1 MRYTPLL
8 VGLWLLLL
16 FVPTTARASPTV
28 LPDTPTRDCRVTHIL
43 YALNGPYAHLQNWG
57 LAETL
62 YLVERHAEAL
72 PLARLFAAVVNVY
85 EQAVDDQRTL
95 ALATLLSFDADEARA
110 YVHGHATV
118 AEQQNARDRWIRV
131 LNGRL

>member
-1 MRYTPLL
+1 MRYTPMLA
-8 VGLWLLLL
+8 GLWLLL
-16 FVPTTARASPTV
+16 FVPTPSRASPTT
-28 LPDTPTRDCRVTHIL
+28 LPDTTSQDCQVTRIL
-43 YALNGPYAHLQNWG
+43 HALDGPHAHLQNWG
-57 LAETL
+57 LEETL
-62 YLVERHAEAL
+62 YLVEHHSEML

>member
-1 MRYTPLL
+1 MLA
-8 VGLWLLLL
+8 GLWLLL
-16 FVPTTARASPTV
+16 FVPTPSRASPTT
-28 LPDTPTRDCRVTHIL
+28 LPDTTLQDYQVTRIL
-43 YALNGPYAHLQNWG
+43 HALDIPHAQLQNWG
-57 LAETL
+57 LEETL
-62 YLVERHAEAL
+62 YLVERHAEVL

-95 ALATLLSFDADEARA
+95 ALAALLSFDADDARA

-118 AEQQNARDRWIRV
+118 VEQQNARDRWIRV